1 MADVNLG
8 QVAAST
14 LQNYREELID
24 NIFVSDALLDHRKR
38 NDGIEKLDGGRS
50 IIVPLMYGT
59 NSTVQAFSGTDNLN
73 VDYQEGIDA
82 AEYSWKLYN
91 VSVVFT
97 KEDELKNKGKSQILS
112 LLKAKIKQAE
122 KSIMERLSNDQ
133 FNGAASDTKEITGLQ
148 TAVDTGTYGGIAGAT
163 YTWWDAY
170 EENTAEVLSVGAIR
184 VGMNTCN
191 LGAGG
196 SKVSIMPTTQA
207 LHQTYEGLLTAT
219 LNYDTVST
227 KEMKKLGDAGF
238 YALGFRGVPIII
250 EENCPSGEFYFLNMD
265 NLKLSFH
272 KDAYFDVVKKAEP
285 SDQHVSIQHIMFM
298 AEQTINRRK
307 SLGKLTAKTTS

>member
-8 QVAAST
+8 ILAATT

-38 NDGIEKLDGGRS
+38 NGGVEKLDGGRT
-50 IIVPLMYGT
+50 IVKPLMYGT
-59 NSTVQAFSGTDNLN
+59 NNTVMAFNGTDSL
-73 VDYQEGIDA
+73 DLTYQDGIDA
-82 AEYSWKLYN
+82 AEYSWKFYN

-97 KEDELKNKGKSQILS
+97 KEDELKNKGRSQVIS
-112 LLKAKIKQAE
+112 LLKAKINQAE
-122 KSIMERLSNDQ
+122 KSIMERLSDDQ
-133 FNGAASDTKEITGLQ
+133 FNGDPTAKEITGLQ
-148 TAVDTGTYGGIAGAT
+148 TAVDTGTYGSIVGAS
-163 YTWWDAY
+163 YSWWQSY
-170 EENTAEVLSVGAIR
+170 EQNTSEVLSVGAIR

-250 EENCPSGEFYFLNMD
+250 EESCPSGELYFLNME
-265 NLKLSFH
+265 NLKLTFH
-272 KDAYFDVVKKAEP
+272 KDAYFEVIKKAEP
-285 SDQHVSIQHIMFM
+285 TDQHVSVQHIMFS